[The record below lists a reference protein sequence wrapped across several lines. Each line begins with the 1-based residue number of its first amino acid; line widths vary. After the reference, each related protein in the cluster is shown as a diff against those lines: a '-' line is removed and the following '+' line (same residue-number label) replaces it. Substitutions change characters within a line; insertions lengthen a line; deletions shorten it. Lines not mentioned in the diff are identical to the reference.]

1 MRGFAR
7 LLIAVGAAVALL
19 SVPPQEPVV
28 LKAWPRLDA
37 STARPREISWEDAG
51 DHVGAVVTVRGKVVR
66 THKSGKVV
74 HLNFREDWK
83 GTFQAVIFASAWCD
97 FPAPPEEHYRGR
109 VVLVTGVVKEYQGT
123 PEMVVESPEQIRLA
137 GEAPGEPA
145 RASGARP
152 PVPPRAPGVKVATWN
167 LENFFDGWDDPYRA
181 DEITEPAFV
190 NERRRQRLADG
201 IRMLDA
207 DVLCLQEIENR
218 FALEEFVRAYLP
230 DSGYETVLVEGNDGR
245 GIDVALLSRLP
256 VESVTSHRHRR
267 FPDADGQEQRF
278 QRDLLRVRIGAPLHA
293 EVFVVHLKS
302 QAGDD
307 EADRIRVAEAREAV
321 GILRAEFARDTRWR
335 ALVAG
340 DFNEVLGQPTLNAF
354 LDSRGEGGAGLADA
368 CAGTVKPTYN
378 QEPHIS
384 RIDYILLTPALAA
397 ELAGGAV
404 HDTLPGVDLKC
415 TSDHY
420 PVTALLLTR

>member
-7 LLIAVGAAVALL
+7 LLIAGAAAVALL
-19 SVPPQEPVV
+19 AAPPQEP
-28 LKAWPRLDA
+28 LALQAWPRLDA
-37 STARPREISWEDAG
+37 SAARPREISWEDAG
-51 DHVGAVVTVRGKVVR
+51 AHVGAVVTVRGKVVR
-66 THKSGKVV
+66 THKSSKVV

-83 GTFQAVIFASAWCD
+83 GAFQAVIFASAWCD
-97 FPAPPEEHYRGR
+97 FPAPPEEYYHGR
-109 VVLVTGVVKEYQGT
+109 EVLVTGMVKEYLGA
-123 PEMVVESPEQIRLA
+123 PEVIVESPEQLRFA
-137 GEAPGEPA
+137 GEAPRSPA

-152 PVPPRAPGVKVATWN
+152 AVPPRAPGVKVASWN
-167 LENFFDGWDDPYRA
+167 LENFFDGWDDPYRE
-181 DEITEPAFV
+181 DEATEPAFV

-256 VESVTSHRHRR
+256 VESVTSYRHRR
-267 FPDADGQEQRF
+267 FRDADGVEQRF
-278 QRDLLRVRIGAPLHA
+278 QRDLLRVRVGAPLHA
-293 EVFVVHLKS
+293 DVFVVHLKS
-302 QAGDD
+302 QAGGD
-307 EADRIRVAEAREAV
+307 EADRIRAAEAREAAS
-321 GILRAEFARDTRWR
+321 ILRAELARDARWR

-340 DFNEVLGQPTLNAF
+340 DFNEVLGQPTLEAF

-368 CAGTVKPTYN
+368 CAGTDKPSYN
-378 QEPHIS
+378 QDPFVS
-384 RIDYILLTPALAA
+384 RIDFILLTPALAA
-397 ELAGGAV
+397 ELASGVV

-420 PVTALLLTR
+420 PVTARFFVR